1 MKKRNPYLTYIL
13 IIGIV
18 LLMAFIDRIE
28 FLKPLKNIVFLIW
41 IPIII
46 WDIIERLKYRNGKRM
61 NILRIKTNNDDYNRI
76 FPFIFGTILIVA
88 SYFGL
93 TKIESEK
100 ILLYSILIIGL
111 LYLITGFLFVPTG
124 IIEYKNDKL
133 SFANGNNKH
142 TIEIDKI
149 DSIELKST
157 NIIIADKNQKKYYV
171 NFMNLIESDYQKI
184 AEFLKHKI
192 GNNIEIKNVLQH
204 RI

>member
-18 LLMAFIDRIE
+18 LLMTFIDRIE

-41 IPIII
+41 VPIII
-46 WDIIERLKYRNGKRM
+46 WDIIERLKYRNGKRT
-61 NILRIKTNNDDYNRI
+61 NILRIRTNNDGYNRI

-93 TKIESEK
+93 KNIESEK
-100 ILLYSILIIGL
+100 ILLYSILITGI

-142 TIEIDKI
+142 TIGIDNI
-149 DSIELKST
+149 DSIELKLSD
-157 NIIIADKNQKKYYV
+157 IIIADKNQKKYYV
-171 NFMNLIESDYQKI
+171 NFMNLIESDYQEISK
-184 AEFLKHKI
+184 FLKKRI
-192 GNNIEIKNVLQH
+192 GNKIEIKNALQH
-204 RI
+204 RL

>member
-1 MKKRNPYLTYIL
+1 MKKRNPYLIYIL
-13 IIGIV
+13 IFGIV
-18 LLMAFIDRIE
+18 LLMSFVDEIE

-41 IPIII
+41 ILIII
-46 WDIIERLKYRNGKRM
+46 WDIIERLKYRNGKST

-93 TKIESEK
+93 KNIDSEK
-100 ILLYSILIIGL
+100 IPLYSILITGF

-142 TIEIDKI
+142 IIGIDNI
-149 DSIELKST
+149 HSIELKSN
-157 NIIIADKNQKKYYV
+157 NIIIADKNQKKYNV
-171 NFMNLIESDYQKI
+171 NFMNLIESDYQEI
-184 AEFLKHKI
+184 SEFLKNRI
-192 GNNIEIKNVLQH
+192 GNKIEIL
-204 RI
+204 

>member
-1 MKKRNPYLTYIL
+1 
-13 IIGIV
+13 
-18 LLMAFIDRIE
+18 
-28 FLKPLKNIVFLIW
+28 
-41 IPIII
+41 
-46 WDIIERLKYRNGKRM
+46 M

>member
-1 MKKRNPYLTYIL
+1 
-13 IIGIV
+13 
-18 LLMAFIDRIE
+18 MAFIDKIE

-46 WDIIERLKYRNGKRM
+46 WDIIERLKYRNGKRE
-61 NILRIKTNNDDYNRI
+61 NILRIRTNNDDYNRI
-76 FPFIFGTILIVA
+76 FPFIFGTILIVS

-100 ILLYSILIIGL
+100 ILLYSILITGI

-124 IIEYKNDKL
+124 VIEYKNDKL

-142 TIEIDKI
+142 TIEIEKI

-157 NIIIADKNQKKYYV
+157 DIIIADKSQNKYCV
-171 NFMNLIESDYQKI
+171 NFMNLIESDYQEI
-184 AEFLKHKI
+184 SEFLKNII

-204 RI
+204 RL

>member
-1 MKKRNPYLTYIL
+1 MKKQNPYLTYIL

-28 FLKPLKNIVFLIW
+28 FLKPLKNIVFLIS

-46 WDIIERLKYRNGKRM
+46 WDIIERLKYRNGKRK
-61 NILRIKTNNDDYNRI
+61 NILRIRTNNDDYNRI

-100 ILLYSILIIGL
+100 ILLYSILITGI

-124 IIEYKNDKL
+124 IIKYKNDKL

-142 TIEIDKI
+142 SIEIDKI

-157 NIIIADKNQKKYYV
+157 DIIIADKSQKKYYV
-171 NFMNLIESDYQKI
+171 NFMNLVESDYQKI
-184 AEFLKHKI
+184 TEFLKDKI

-204 RI
+204 RL

>member
-18 LLMAFIDRIE
+18 LLMTFIDRIE

-41 IPIII
+41 IPFII
-46 WDIIERLKYRNGKRM
+46 WDIIERLKYRNGKRT
-61 NILRIKTNNDDYNRI
+61 NILRIRTNNDDYNRI

-93 TKIESEK
+93 KNIESEK
-100 ILLYSILIIGL
+100 ILLYSILITGI

-142 TIEIDKI
+142 TIGIDNI
-149 DSIELKST
+149 ESIELKASD
-157 NIIIADKNQKKYYV
+157 IIIADRNQKKYNV
-171 NFMNLIESDYQKI
+171 NFMNLIESDYQEI
-184 AEFLKHKI
+184 SEFIKNRI
-192 GNNIEIKNVLQH
+192 GNNIEIKNVLQQ
-204 RI
+204 RV